1 MRKGIVMGLASIML
15 MSYGCSMTSIETKPD
30 GSCKGTASG
39 LFMDVTG
46 DSMSACGASRST
58 GAVASNTEL
67 GSQLIQAGRE
77 LIQAGK

>member
-1 MRKGIVMGLASIML
+1 MKITVLIAVLMLA
-15 MSYGCSMTSIETKPD
+15 GCSMTSIETKPD